1 MRTSFISSAVAGAAL
16 FSSSAVAQSGAA
28 STIDPLV
35 IAGKHFFYKTNGS
48 ELYAKLLSTWQNR
61 C

>member
-48 ELYAKLLSTWQNR
+48 ELYAKLLS
-61 C
+61 